1 MLSFNFVVVYL
12 PYSHSTHL
20 ILCYVISHI
29 SSYVMLCHFT
39 PRIIPNTTHT
49 YTHARTHIH
58 PHTNIHPPSLPPP
71 HTHRPRRGRVETEIK
86 QPREA
91 ELLSHKDKTW
101 RHVKAIQSKMTGNAP
116 YIRSCIASF
125 FYTFFIFI
133 FIFILF
139 FIFIF
144 CKKIVFLFFW

>member
-20 ILCYVISHI
+20 ILCYVITPHI
-29 SSYVMLCHFT
+29 SFL
-39 PRIIPNTTHT
+39 IPHTHT
-49 YTHARTHIH
+49 RTHAHTP
-58 PHTNIHPPSLPPP
+58 PHKHTSPLPPPSLPPP

-133 FIFILF
+133 FIFI
-139 FIFIF
+139 FIL
-144 CKKIVFLFFW
+144 FLFYGKKLYFFFFW